1 MQRRNRDRLRSAS
14 KRRSTATCSSRDKE
28 MDGVALECVLQ
39 SFLTNRLSRRRSG
52 RPSSSH
58 GSPTGGSPKNGSL
71 SEITS
76 QGNSPPGNQKRGASY
91 KVTEIG
97 KKEWDSECELT
108 ENSPQTNQ
116 QSNNEDNKGQ
126 CTLLNDEMKTPGEED
141 SSSLPPPVNRIAS
154 ISSSG
159 RPFSPTAENDD
170 ELQDNNEEEAQK
182 LREASR
188 KVLRFQ
194 NSRGSVSSV
203 DMETQKPPCAKTVL
217 PRQRTFDEE
226 TQMDPGDSTNEDL
239 VKFLFGSQTSSKR
252 NLGRRNTLPSKA
264 HKSEEEQNSQWVQPP
279 FKTANSAAGEKKET
293 LLGDDAGQNPSS
305 QVSDFISVSNIF
317 KKSDSQEQNS
327 SSAERTT
334 NPNVCAT
341 HVPDEGLGHQNQ
353 EGKSMEPL
361 ANHLDR
367 NSGNISNRNPWI
379 KIETSGFFSL
389 LKRLGDISKLQS
401 SKETAQKD
409 SDTGQ

>member
-1 MQRRNRDRLRSAS
+1 
-14 KRRSTATCSSRDKE
+14 

-39 SFLTNRLSRRRSG
+39 SFLNNRLSRRRSG
-52 RPSSSH
+52 RPLSSH
-58 GSPTGGSPKNGSL
+58 GSPKNGSL

-76 QGNSPPGNQKRGASY
+76 LGNSPPGNQKRGASY
-91 KVTEIG
+91 KVPEIG
-97 KKEWDSECELT
+97 NKEWNSECELT
-108 ENSPQTNQ
+108 ENSPKKNQ
-116 QSNNEDNKGQ
+116 QSNNEDNTGQ
-126 CTLLNDEMKTPGEED
+126 CTLINDEMKPPGKED
-141 SSSLPPPVNRIAS
+141 SLGLPPPVNRIAS

-170 ELQDNNEEEAQK
+170 ELQNNNAEEAQK

-188 KVLRFQ
+188 KVLHFQ

-203 DMETQKPPCAKTVL
+203 DMEIQKSTCAKTVL

-252 NLGRRNTLPSKA
+252 NLGRRNTLPSKV
-264 HKSEEEQNSQWVQPP
+264 HKSEDEQDNQWVQPP
-279 FKTANSAAGEKKET
+279 FKTANSAAGGKNET

-305 QVSDFISVSNIF
+305 QVSNIF
-317 KKSDSQEQNS
+317 KKSDSQEQSS

-341 HVPDEGLGHQNQ
+341 HVPDEGLGHQNP
-353 EGKSMEPL
+353 EGKSTEPS
-361 ANHLDR
+361 AHHLDK
-367 NSGNISNRNPWI
+367 NSGNISNRNLWI
-379 KIETSGFFSL
+379 KMEASGFFSL